1 MTHKDPQVLA
11 SNDSYKQ
18 ECTHKSWLN
27 GEYFLS
33 PEDENKLQLESD
45 QKKRHW
51 KLDGPLCMNGNSF
64 VKTCQKQIWS
74 GAKSKILAVLT
85 DKKTI

>member
-45 QKKRHW
+45 QKNAF
-51 KLDGPLCMNGNSF
+51 KLGWSMVHERKLIREDLPETNLVRS
-64 VKTCQKQIWS
+64 QKQDS
-74 GAKSKILAVLT
+74 RRA
-85 DKKTI
+85 DR